1 MIQFFVQ
8 HPESQKNL
16 TIDDYLD
23 ARKSAKKLSLPVQS
37 STRKPETASNKASK
51 LSESLGS
58 VVQRV
63 EIPPN
68 SSGKA
73 CGNRKEKRTQYPN
86 KPTTL
91 LES

>member
-8 HPESQKNL
+8 HPESPKNL
-16 TIDDYLD
+16 TIDDYFG
-23 ARKSAKKLSLPVQS
+23 KSAKKLSLPVQS

-58 VVQRV
+58 VVHRV